1 MEVTG
6 SAEAPH
12 IPALRALRD
21 GIVAVGQSLPGRLG
35 VLIRLPDLDV
45 EVGYNAADLFYTASV
60 IKVPIMVEVFRQIE
74 DGLLTLDETVP
85 VLSEELSGGS
95 GILQFLHLGLPLT
108 VRDAV
113 ELMIIV
119 SDNTATNL
127 LLRRI
132 GGAEAVNA
140 GMDRLGLFQTR
151 SAGPI
156 GRPNPP
162 SELTKVSRTT
172 PLETAELLSRIVKD
186 EVVSPGACAVMRT
199 ILEHQ
204 VYDSMLP
211 RYLPLTDDS
220 PITVGHKTGSIRH
233 VRNDAGYISVATN
246 EGRRTAVV
254 SAFTADLDDGNIWT
268 LENIG
273 ERAIAEIGR
282 MVYDTLLAF

>member
-1 MEVTG
+1 M
-6 SAEAPH
+6 
-12 IPALRALRD
+12 
-21 GIVAVGQSLPGRLG
+21 G
-35 VLIRLPDLDV
+35 VLVRLPDLDV
-45 EVGYNAADLFYTASV
+45 EVGYNAADLFYAASV
-60 IKVPIMVEVFRQIE
+60 IKVPVMVEVFRQIE
-74 DGLLTLDETVP
+74 EGAVALDESLP
-85 VLSEELSGGS
+85 VLAEELSGGS
-95 GILQFLHLGLPLT
+95 GILQYLHLGLPVT
-108 VRDAV
+108 VRDAL
-113 ELMIIV
+113 ELMIVV

-132 GGAEAVNA
+132 GGADAVNA
-140 GMDRLGLFQTR
+140 TMDRLGLFQTR

-162 SELTKVSRTT
+162 SELTSVSRTT
-172 PLETAELLSRIVKD
+172 PLETAELVSRIVKD
-186 EVVSPGACAVMRT
+186 AVVSPGTCAVMRT

-211 RYLPLTDDS
+211 RYLPLTEDS
-220 PITVGHKTGSIRH
+220 PITVGHKTGAIRH

-268 LENIG
+268 IENIG